1 MNQQLVDYLDGIN
14 KRKLDF
20 KTEKHHIIPRCK
32 GGTDE
37 TTNLVLFTPKEH
49 YVAHHLLS
57 KIYPNDDSLFLAY
70 RMMACMDN
78 DCLNRNVN
86 ISAKEYQCIKERL
99 SNWRH
104 SFKFSEEALAKM
116 RKKRKHTD
124 NMRKPKTR
132 TAALIAEQERRKA
145 LGFFKGENNP
155 LYGSHFEWYNDGMR
169 NYRITSTDNTD
180 GLTKGKLQKKRVI

>member
-1 MNQQLVDYLDGIN
+1 
-14 KRKLDF
+14 
-20 KTEKHHIIPRCK
+20 
-32 GGTDE
+32 
-37 TTNLVLFTPKEH
+37 
-49 YVAHHLLS
+49 
-57 KIYPNDDSLFLAY
+57 
-70 RMMACMDN
+70 MACMDN

-86 ISAKEYQCIKERL
+86 VSAKEYQCIKERL
-99 SNWRH
+99 SDWRH

-155 LYGSHFEWYNDGMR
+155 LYGSHFEWYNDGVR

-180 GLTKGKLQKKRVI
+180 GLTKGKLQKKRVKYELNGIQFTSLREIHDYYHITVPFTTWKRYNAQFINELKCV